1 LNRGEPFEYS
11 GLSERV
17 EELLGSQEGPGLDFK
32 ESVGALSADD
42 LVAFANTDAGGVILL
57 GVRELRDSR
66 GMQAAE
72 VVGCEV
78 GDKAKLNILGK
89 AESCVPPVEVWVIL
103 ENGDGEKPF
112 YRVEIPPGRNRPYC
126 TSGGTYKIRGDA
138 RNEALTPDKL
148 LSLFLET
155 ENARFVNRFREAASD
170 LEEGLLEI
178 KRKLLGEMG
187 DIYRQV
193 DSLRADLE
201 KGGYSSPPGVDK

>member
-1 LNRGEPFEYS
+1 
-11 GLSERV
+11 
-17 EELLGSQEGPGLDFK
+17 
-32 ESVGALSADD
+32 
-42 LVAFANTDAGGVILL
+42 
-57 GVRELRDSR
+57 
-66 GMQAAE
+66 
-72 VVGCEV
+72 
-78 GDKAKLNILGK
+78 
-89 AESCVPPVEVWVIL
+89 VIL
-103 ENGDGEKPF
+103 ENGDGGKPF

-178 KRKLLGEMG
+178 KRKLLSEMG

-193 DSLRADLE
+193 DSLRAGLE
-201 KGGYSSPPGVDK
+201 REGILLPRG